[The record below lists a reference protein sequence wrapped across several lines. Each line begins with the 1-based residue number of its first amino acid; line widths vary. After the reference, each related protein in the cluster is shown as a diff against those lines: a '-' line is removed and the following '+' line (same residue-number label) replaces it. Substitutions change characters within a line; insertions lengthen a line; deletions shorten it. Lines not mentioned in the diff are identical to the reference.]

1 MKKRFSAARRRFLL
15 TATTSTLGALALHGC
30 RQSASQP
37 QSSPVAQPQSFTT
50 RGLETTTVVLGFL
63 PVVDCA
69 PLLVAK
75 EKGLFAKYGM
85 TNVQV
90 TKQSS
95 WAVLRDNVEIGS
107 GGGGID
113 GGHFQSP
120 IPELISEGLITK
132 GNQKIP
138 MYLLARMNTHGVGIS
153 IASQY
158 QNLNVTKDSAPL
170 KQVFA
175 QAKAAN
181 QLLTCAITF
190 PRSSVDLWLHYWLA
204 AGGID
209 PTREARIVVIPPS
222 QVVSNMQ
229 RGTMDIFCATDPWNA
244 RLVNEKA
251 GVTATTT
258 GELWKNHP
266 EKALAMRADWVDQ
279 HPKATI
285 ALLQAVLEAQQWCDK
300 PENHTELA
308 ALLAKREYVNA
319 PVDAIAGR
327 LSGKFN
333 YGDGRVVEDPSLGV
347 KFWSNGDVLIS
358 YPFKSHDLWFLTEN
372 IRWGKIPATLDL
384 QTMINRTNRED
395 LWKEAAKQIGVPA
408 AQIPASPSRGVETL
422 FDGVKFDPEDPQA
435 YLKRLKIRKV

>member
-1 MKKRFSAARRRFLL
+1 MKKCFSLARRRFLL

-30 RQSASQP
+30 TKSVSQP
-37 QSSPVAQPQSFTT
+37 QSSPVVQPQSFTT
-50 RGLETTTVVLGFL
+50 SGPETSKVVLGFL

-75 EKGLFAKYGM
+75 EKGFFAKYGM
-85 TNVQV
+85 TDVQL

-153 IASQY
+153 IASKY
-158 QNLNVTKDSAPL
+158 QDLKVTKDSSPL
-170 KQVFA
+170 KQMF
-175 QAKAAN
+175 AKAKSAD
-181 QLLTCAITF
+181 QRLTCAITF

-209 PTREARIVVIPPS
+209 PTQEAKIVVIPPS
-222 QVVSNMQ
+222 QVVNNMQ

-258 GELWKNHP
+258 GEMWKNHP
-266 EKALAMRADWVDQ
+266 EKAFAMRADWVDQ
-279 HPKATI
+279 HPKAAI

-300 PENHTELA
+300 AENHKELA
-308 ALLAKREYVNA
+308 TLMAQREYVNA
-319 PVDAIAGR
+319 PVNAIAGR
-327 LSGKFN
+327 LSGQFN
-333 YGDGRVVEDPSLGV
+333 YGDGRVIEDSSLAI
-347 KFWSNGDVLIS
+347 KYWSNDDVLIS
-358 YPFKSHDLWFLTEN
+358 YPYKSHDLWFLTEN

-384 QTMINRTNRED
+384 QAMINRTNRED
-395 LWKEAAKQIGVPA
+395 LWKDAAKQIGVSA
-408 AQIPASPSRGVETL
+408 AQIPAKTSRGVETL
-422 FDGVKFDPEDPQA
+422 FDGVKFDPENPQA
-435 YLKRLKIRKV
+435 YLKSLKIRKV